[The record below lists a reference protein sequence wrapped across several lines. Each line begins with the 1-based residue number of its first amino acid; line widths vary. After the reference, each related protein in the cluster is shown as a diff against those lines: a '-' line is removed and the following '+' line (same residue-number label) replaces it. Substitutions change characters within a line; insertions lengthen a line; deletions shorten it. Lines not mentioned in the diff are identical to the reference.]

1 MGDDINRIIYNFDY
15 VTTFYDLYGFENVD
29 GLGRQQIEE
38 KILELVEVKLRHK
51 VLPYVQQCEFE
62 GLLFSQPSAL
72 KVINS
77 SLEDWA
83 NTILS
88 KFNNNPEEINDCYDT
103 CPSRRLKRQYPDY
116 KKTIEG
122 NIVAKE
128 IGIPKMKEMCSNF
141 RNWVEQLEKL

>member
-1 MGDDINRIIYNFDY
+1 M
-15 VTTFYDLYGFENVD
+15 D